1 MSRDLAGHSPRS
13 RPRCKPW
20 LLACAWPPQQEFGTA
35 NRTSHTTSRN
45 CADSR
50 QRRGATYSTRKT
62 AGRFG
67 QNVGA
72 PAAWRPPDTAKIASR
87 VRASFV
93 PAYIYGT
100 RLGES
105 GADAFTNMRLMGNSK
120 IAVSQKYVHPS
131 QEAMARA
138 VQRVQDINQG
148 TQEAGHTKAS
158 SVPRISPKVNMG
170 RLRLF

>member
-72 PAAWRPPDTAKIASR
+72 PAAWRPSDTAKIASR

-93 PAYIYGT
+93 PAYIRHEARRIWRGCFHLYAANGKFENRSFSEVRT
-100 RLGES
+100 SVS
-105 GADAFTNMRLMGNSK
+105 GSDGASSVAGPRYKSGK
-120 IAVSQKYVHPS
+120 
-131 QEAMARA
+131 
-138 VQRVQDINQG
+138 
-148 TQEAGHTKAS
+148 QEAGHTKAS